1 MMDTQKDIRD
11 AIRAVLPGLSQEV
24 LAALEDVLE
33 KLGTTTTDDFQYIT
47 ERDLLPVLKPIQARR
62 LVAAWAQNNS
72 MASTSGGAS
81 SSPQSVQ
88 SSQSAASLSQPS
100 SAATSSPFL
109 SCSPVLPTWVDSF
122 QIPWQKLP
130 EELIQTLERQ
140 KRPSARLRRQM
151 VRIIVS
157 EMMLICKNP
166 TKRNTT
172 EIAER
177 MVSRYPKSLKDV
189 IDGDVI
195 GLGYHSLV
203 KQLQARIENV
213 KRQDTPKITK
223 RKAES
228 DNDTDEIPAE
238 QKASVQDTYGCV
250 NWAPKFLPLSETVES
265 QLKKKEDMKKMFKDK
280 KYAAEDVKE
289 LIKSTYYTQRKD
301 INKGTSILKLCQEWP
316 FLFHETGMAE
326 HFQQLTGISLMEAFF
341 TNLDKKGER
350 IVNFLKTVFAQKEK
364 QVLESLLKLAS
375 EKGQSSGCTEMILL
389 LLAFFGEKEEHM
401 FHYVEKTSLAEEV
414 EMEDVPATPCL
425 IVCGMSEPS

>member
-33 KLGTTTTDDFQYIT
+33 KLGTTTADDFQYIT
-47 ERDLLPVLKPIQARR
+47 EEDLLPVLKPIQARR

-88 SSQSAASLSQPS
+88 SSQPAASLSQPS
-100 SAATSSPFL
+100 SADTSSPSL
-109 SCSPVLPTWVDSF
+109 SCSPVLPTWVDSC

-130 EELIQTLERQ
+130 EELIQTLERH
-140 KRPSARLRRQM
+140 KRPSARLQRQM

-166 TKRNTT
+166 TKRDTT

-223 RKAES
+223 RKA
-228 DNDTDEIPAE
+228 
-238 QKASVQDTYGCV
+238 SVQYTYGCV
-250 NWAPKFLPLSETVES
+250 NWAPKFLPLSETVE
-265 QLKKKEDMKKMFKDK
+265 K
-280 KYAAEDVKE
+280 
-289 LIKSTYYTQRKD
+289 
-301 INKGTSILKLCQEWP
+301 
-316 FLFHETGMAE
+316 

-350 IVNFLKTVFAQKEK
+350 ILNFLQTVFAQKENK
-364 QVLESLLKLAS
+364 FWSL
-375 EKGQSSGCTEMILL
+375 SS
-389 LLAFFGEKEEHM
+389 
-401 FHYVEKTSLAEEV
+401 S
-414 EMEDVPATPCL
+414 
-425 IVCGMSEPS
+425 

>member
-11 AIRAVLPGLSQEV
+11 ALRAVLPGLSQEV
-24 LAALEDVLE
+24 LTALEDVLE
-33 KLGTTTTDDFQYIT
+33 NLSTTTTDDLQYIT
-47 ERDLLPVLKPIQARR
+47 EGDLLPVLKPIQARR
-62 LVAAWAQNNS
+62 LVAAWAQNKQQCTASHLHLVVPVQGTDNSLLEKETLYINSYLTLLYTDS
-72 MASTSGGAS
+72 MASSSGGAS
-81 SSPQSVQ
+81 SCPQSVQ

-100 SAATSSPFL
+100 SAAISSPSL

-140 KRPSARLRRQM
+140 KRPSAPLRRQM

-157 EMMLICKNP
+157 EMMQICKNP

-213 KRQDTPKITK
+213 KRQYTPKITK

-250 NWAPKFLPLSETVES
+250 NWEPKFLPLSETVES
-265 QLKKKEDMKKMFKDK
+265 QLKRKKDLKKMFKDK
-280 KYAAEDVKE
+280 NYAAEDVKE

-316 FLFHETGMAE
+316 FLFHKTGMAE
-326 HFQQLTGISLMEAFF
+326 HFQQLTGINLMEAF

-350 IVNFLKTVFAQKEK
+350 ILNFLKTVFA
-364 QVLESLLKLAS
+364 
-375 EKGQSSGCTEMILL
+375 
-389 LLAFFGEKEEHM
+389 EKENQ
-401 FHYVEKTSLAEEV
+401 VSK
-414 EMEDVPATPCL
+414 
-425 IVCGMSEPS
+425 

>member
-33 KLGTTTTDDFQYIT
+33 KLGTTTADDFQYIT
-47 ERDLLPVLKPIQARR
+47 EGDKLPVLKPIQARR

-72 MASTSGGAS
+72 MASTSGRAS

-88 SSQSAASLSQPS
+88 SSQPAASLSQPS
-100 SAATSSPFL
+100 SADTSSPSL
-109 SCSPVLPTWVDSF
+109 SCSPVLPTWVDSC

-166 TKRNTT
+166 TKRDTT

-213 KRQDTPKITK
+213 KTTRHTK
-223 RKAES
+223 
-228 DNDTDEIPAE
+228 DN
-238 QKASVQDTYGCV
+238 
-250 NWAPKFLPLSETVES
+250 
-265 QLKKKEDMKKMFKDK
+265 
-280 KYAAEDVKE
+280 
-289 LIKSTYYTQRKD
+289 
-301 INKGTSILKLCQEWP
+301 
-316 FLFHETGMAE
+316 
-326 HFQQLTGISLMEAFF
+326 
-341 TNLDKKGER
+341 
-350 IVNFLKTVFAQKEK
+350 
-364 QVLESLLKLAS
+364 
-375 EKGQSSGCTEMILL
+375 
-389 LLAFFGEKEEHM
+389 
-401 FHYVEKTSLAEEV
+401 
-414 EMEDVPATPCL
+414 
-425 IVCGMSEPS
+425 